1 MEPNTNQLSQLFEG
15 LSAAGVRTILW
26 DEDDNLV
33 HADPGM
39 VEIYQN
45 DKLNEKVGKVELKEG
60 ISWRKWT
67 EQEITLGIIEVPAD
81 MDQQRFLDEMET
93 ERQKIKDRR
102 SRELTFKNGV
112 TVLSTDIRLENG
124 GLFTSFTDITEQ
136 KQKNEKL
143 DALSK
148 ALDSTDN
155 ATFIFDRNG
164 RFVYGNK
171 SFHDLQNSRGLPV
184 YDGMTHD
191 EWLRRLVE
199 KGIFTVPDGMTAE
212 EHLANRKAMRDNI
225 DHQYITETGRSDGT
239 WILDTTT
246 RLDDG
251 SFITVVSD
259 ITDYK
264 KQEQDL
270 RESNAKNA
278 VLSEAM
284 NKSSNGIIISDKND
298 KLIFTNT
305 FVKENSKKSGIEIT
319 EGLHYIDY
327 VRQMVNAGV
336 VKLPDDLSLE
346 DFLSSRIETRAKI
359 TDEEVRELDTET
371 MGARLLT
378 TTRLDDG
385 GLVTISSDITEL
397 KKHELELAR
406 LNTATDF
413 SSVGTLIWDE
423 NDNLIYLNKIA
434 NEFMQKG
441 FGFSAEI
448 GIPYDAVARAQ
459 IRNNAFEKPSDMS
472 EDQFV
477 EHLKKQRREFVYD
490 PNKETVASTLE
501 RVVGTET
508 YIFSYLR
515 LKDGSL
521 YQTFTDVTELK
532 KRETELQ
539 QLTAALDYSPVG
551 TMIWNADDKLLYQ
564 NRFSCAFQEQTFGS
578 AFELGQAYKDR
589 LNWMIENGHIP
600 IPDNMSK
607 SQVVDKMLLERKNIS
622 FQKGE
627 LADANYLERK
637 FGPTTFLTSA
647 TRLKDGS
654 LLQTFSDI
662 TEQRDRESELQRLS
676 DGINSISN
684 GLVFWDEKQE
694 LVFCNEVVA
703 EFSKKQGFEMVPGVK
718 REDMRNHL
726 VANGM
731 VPGDSGNEILTE
743 DEIKN
748 QLEKVGAAER
758 EQVYSD
764 GTVLLFSDK
773 TFPDGSVI
781 SVYTDITERKKRE
794 ETNRRLTDALEQI
807 PNGMSFWDTD
817 GGLIQANKK
826 ARNLW
831 KSFDI
836 ELAPGQT
843 RSEMRELMLERNA
856 VVLAEGKSKEQQKA
870 EREKFW
876 QELKSDEVRETE
888 FTNGMTVS
896 FTTTRL
902 VDGSTVVFGTDI
914 TERKR
919 REIIN
924 NRLNEAI
931 ELIQNG
937 VMFWDKD
944 NKLILANQI
953 ARDFQSH
960 HGFDLVPGVHRSEMR
975 KAMVAAGLLPKPE
988 VSAEE
993 SVERQRKVLSEKGKE
1008 IREVTFST
1016 GTVFL
1021 FANTMLSDGSVINF
1035 FTDITDR
1042 KNREEVNR
1050 RLKEALDSIPNP
1062 MSFWDQN
1069 DRLIEA
1075 NTAVREMW
1083 NRFNVVVEK
1092 GGERSKM
1099 QEQFIKNKVVVF
1111 NDNLSEEQ
1119 RLAERKKSWE
1129 SLEGREIRETLFS
1142 DGSTILFAN
1151 TRLKDG
1157 SSLVFGSDITEL
1169 KNRENDLELAK
1180 IEADEANEAKSQ
1192 FLANMS
1198 HELRTP
1204 LNAVIGLTEMLKE
1217 DAEDDNLD
1225 DYLEPLDRIHN
1236 ASRHLLTLIND
1247 VLDLSK
1253 IEAGKIELYFEQFL
1267 VPDIMRD
1274 IMATSEP
1281 LAQKNSNELILENN
1295 LDFDSIHSDQTRVRQ
1310 IVLNLVSNACKFT
1323 ENGQVKIALNS
1334 RINGENEFLD
1344 IAVTD
1349 TGIGMSEA
1357 QVNKLF
1363 QAFTQADSSTTRKYG
1378 GTGLGLIITK
1388 HLSRIMGGDVDVSS
1402 VEGKGTTFTASI
1414 IINANHA
1421 ENVQADAIK
1430 YDAVVLGDT
1439 DKLPSTRAEH
1449 TILIIDDDPTVR
1461 DLMKRQLERD
1471 GFGVLIAEDGP
1482 LGVKMA
1488 IERQPDAVVLDILM
1502 PGMDGW
1508 SVLRTLKASE
1518 ETASIPVI
1526 MASIL
1531 DEKNRGFSL
1540 GAADYLSKP
1549 VERDRLISSI
1559 EKLIGSGD
1567 GKTVFIIEDDDE
1579 LRFLLREAL
1588 SKEAYDV
1595 MVAENGKVA
1604 LEELEASV
1612 RSPDLILLDL
1622 NMPVMNGFEFLEIY
1636 REKFGNDVPIVVVT
1650 GADLTEKDKKF
1661 LSGEVTRILEKTPD
1675 TEGTIAGDVAKVLRN
1690 VRMG

>member
-1 MEPNTNQLSQLFEG
+1 MKLNINQLTQLFEG
-15 LSAAGVRTILW
+15 LSATGVRTILW
-26 DEDDNLV
+26 DKDDNLV
-33 HADPGM
+33 YADPGM
-39 VEIYQN
+39 LKIYQN
-45 DKLNEKVGKVELKEG
+45 EEFNEKFGKVELKEG
-60 ISWRKWT
+60 MSWRKWT
-67 EQEITLGIIEVPAD
+67 EQEIMLGIIEVSED
-81 MDQQRFLDEMET
+81 LDQESFLNKMEK
-93 ERQKIKDRR
+93 ERQNIKDRR

-112 TVLSTDIRLENG
+112 TVLSTDIRLRDG
-124 GLFTSFTDITEQ
+124 SLFTSFTDITEQ
-136 KQKNEKL
+136 RQKNEKL
-143 DALSK
+143 NTLTEAMDKS
-148 ALDSTDN
+148 STGIW
-155 ATFIFDRNG
+155 IFDKNEELV
-164 RFVYGNK
+164 FINEQVK
-171 SFHDLQNSRGLPV
+171 SIASNAGFEPEV
-184 YDGMTHD
+184 GMKYQD
-191 EWLRRLVE
+191 YLRLLVKAEIVSMPEGVSEDDFIEQRASQRL
-199 KGIFTVPDGMTAE
+199 GIVDV
-212 EHLANRKAMRDNI
+212 D
-225 DHQYITETGRSDGT
+225 ITERKTARGT
-239 WILDTTT
+239 SLLTTT
-246 RLDDG
+246 RLEDG
-251 SFITVVSD
+251 GLVTVSSD
-259 ITDYK
+259 ISELK
-264 KQEQDL
+264 KSIEKISAL
-270 RESNAKNA
+270 SNA
-278 VLSEAM
+278 M
-284 NKSSNGIIISDKND
+284 DKSSAGMWVFDKEDKFVFGNAKFHENMAVGGIN
-298 KLIFTNT
+298 
-305 FVKENSKKSGIEIT
+305 IE
-319 EGLHYIDY
+319 EGLKWSEYIA
-327 VRQMVNAGV
+327 RLINAGIV
-336 VKLPDDLSLE
+336 IPPNGVAKDDFIRERIKVRSLIK
-346 DFLSSRIETRAKI
+346 DN
-359 TDEEVRELDTET
+359 EVLETET
-371 MGARLLT
+371 NFATFLLST
-378 TTRLDDG
+378 NRLDDG
-385 GLVTISSDITEL
+385 GLVTISTDITELRKQEADLQRLRTANDFSSVGTMFWDENDVLLYANKNARDTNNEFGVPVYVGMEYSELARGLVENKVIPVDDGLSAEKMINAMIKSRAAVVFDKNKGNETLTFERVLSDRTYLASHSRLEDGSLFTTYSEITEL

-434 NEFMQKG
+434 NEFMQRG

-448 GIPYDAVARAQ
+448 GIPYEAVARAQ

-477 EHLKKQRREFVYD
+477 EHLKKQRRKFVHD
-490 PNKETVASTLE
+490 PNKETVASTIE
-501 RVVGTET
+501 RVVGAET

-521 YQTFTDVTELK
+521 YQTFTD
-532 KRETELQ
+532 
-539 QLTAALDYSPVG
+539 
-551 TMIWNADDKLLYQ
+551 
-564 NRFSCAFQEQTFGS
+564 
-578 AFELGQAYKDR
+578 
-589 LNWMIENGHIP
+589 
-600 IPDNMSK
+600 
-607 SQVVDKMLLERKNIS
+607 
-622 FQKGE
+622 
-627 LADANYLERK
+627 
-637 FGPTTFLTSA
+637 
-647 TRLKDGS
+647 
-654 LLQTFSDI
+654 I
-662 TEQRDRESELQRLS
+662 TEQKRRESELQRLS
-676 DGINSISN
+676 DGIDSISN
-684 GLVFWDEKQE
+684 GLVFWDENQN
-694 LVFCNEVVA
+694 LVFCNEVA
-703 EFSKKQGFEMVPGVK
+703 TEFSKKQGFDMRPGVN
-718 REDMRNHL
+718 RLDMRKQFI
-726 VANGM
+726 ASGM
-731 VPGDSGNEILTE
+731 RPGESGEEGLTE
-743 DEIKN
+743 NKIQK
-748 QLEKVGAAER
+748 QLMEVGTTER
-758 EQVYSD
+758 EQIYSD

-831 KSFDI
+831 KSFGID
-836 ELAPGQT
+836 LAPGQT
-843 RSEMRELMLERNA
+843 RAEMREMMLEKDA
-856 VVLAEGKSKEQQKA
+856 VILAEGKSKEQQKA

-902 VDGSTVVFGTDI
+902 TDGSTVVFGTDI
-914 TERKR
+914 TERKK
-919 REIIN
+919 REVIN

-931 ELIQNG
+931 EMIQNG
-937 VMFWDKD
+937 VMFWDKE

-953 ARDFQSH
+953 ARDFQSQ

-988 VSAEE
+988 VSAEA
-993 SVERQRKVLSEKGKE
+993 SVEEQRKVLSETGKE
-1008 IREVTFST
+1008 IREVTFSN
-1016 GTVFL
+1016 GIVFL

-1035 FTDITDR
+1035 FTDITER
-1042 KNREEVNR
+1042 KQREETNR
-1050 RLKEALDSIPNP
+1050 RLTEALEQIPNGLL
-1062 MSFWDQN
+1062 FWDK
-1069 DRLIEA
+1069 D
-1075 NTAVREMW
+1075 
-1083 NRFNVVVEK
+1083 
-1092 GGERSKM
+1092 
-1099 QEQFIKNKVVVF
+1099 
-1111 NDNLSEEQ
+1111 DNLIGVNRMVKELWNKFGVALDVGQPRSSMRDQFLSNNAIIFASEESKEQ
-1119 RLAERKKSWE
+1119 RILERKKSWQQI
-1129 SLEGREIRETLFS
+1129 EGQQVRETEFA
-1142 DGSTILFAN
+1142 DGTILLFN
-1151 TRLKDG
+1151 DTRLKDG
-1157 SSLVFGSDITEL
+1157 STLSFASNITEL
-1169 KNRENDLELAK
+1169 KKREKDLELAK

-1217 DAEDDNLD
+1217 DAEEDNLD

-1267 VPDIMRD
+1267 VSDIMRD

-1281 LAQKNSNELILENN
+1281 LAQKNNNELILRNN

-1323 ENGQVKIALNS
+1323 ENGQVTISLNS
-1334 RINGENEFLD
+1334 RAKGEKEFLD
-1344 IAVTD
+1344 IAITD

-1402 VEGKGTTFTASI
+1402 VEGEGTTFTASI
-1414 IINANHA
+1414 TINANNA
-1421 ENVQADAIK
+1421 DNVEADAIK
-1430 YDAVVLGDT
+1430 YDAVVLGDS
-1439 DKLPSTRAEH
+1439 DKVSSSKAEH

-1482 LGVKMA
+1482 LGIKMA
-1488 IERQPDAVVLDILM
+1488 IEMQPDAVVLDILM

-1508 SVLRTLKASE
+1508 SVLRTLKASK

-1588 SKEAYDV
+1588 LKEAFDV
-1595 MVAENGKVA
+1595 MEAENGKVA
-1604 LEELEASV
+1604 LQELGAAV
-1612 RSPDLILLDL
+1612 GSPDLILLDL

-1661 LSGEVTRILEKTPD
+1661 LSGEVARILEKTPD

>member
-1 MEPNTNQLSQLFEG
+1 
-15 LSAAGVRTILW
+15 
-26 DEDDNLV
+26 
-33 HADPGM
+33 
-39 VEIYQN
+39 
-45 DKLNEKVGKVELKEG
+45 
-60 ISWRKWT
+60 
-67 EQEITLGIIEVPAD
+67 
-81 MDQQRFLDEMET
+81 
-93 ERQKIKDRR
+93 
-102 SRELTFKNGV
+102 
-112 TVLSTDIRLENG
+112 
-124 GLFTSFTDITEQ
+124 
-136 KQKNEKL
+136 
-143 DALSK
+143 
-148 ALDSTDN
+148 
-155 ATFIFDRNG
+155 
-164 RFVYGNK
+164 
-171 SFHDLQNSRGLPV
+171 
-184 YDGMTHD
+184 
-191 EWLRRLVE
+191 
-199 KGIFTVPDGMTAE
+199 
-212 EHLANRKAMRDNI
+212 
-225 DHQYITETGRSDGT
+225 
-239 WILDTTT
+239 
-246 RLDDG
+246 
-251 SFITVVSD
+251 
-259 ITDYK
+259 
-264 KQEQDL
+264 
-270 RESNAKNA
+270 
-278 VLSEAM
+278 
-284 NKSSNGIIISDKND
+284 
-298 KLIFTNT
+298 
-305 FVKENSKKSGIEIT
+305 
-319 EGLHYIDY
+319 
-327 VRQMVNAGV
+327 
-336 VKLPDDLSLE
+336 
-346 DFLSSRIETRAKI
+346 
-359 TDEEVRELDTET
+359 
-371 MGARLLT
+371 
-378 TTRLDDG
+378 
-385 GLVTISSDITEL
+385 
-397 KKHELELAR
+397 
-406 LNTATDF
+406 
-413 SSVGTLIWDE
+413 
-423 NDNLIYLNKIA
+423 
-434 NEFMQKG
+434 
-441 FGFSAEI
+441 
-448 GIPYDAVARAQ
+448 
-459 IRNNAFEKPSDMS
+459 
-472 EDQFV
+472 
-477 EHLKKQRREFVYD
+477 
-490 PNKETVASTLE
+490 
-501 RVVGTET
+501 
-508 YIFSYLR
+508 
-515 LKDGSL
+515 
-521 YQTFTDVTELK
+521 
-532 KRETELQ
+532 
-539 QLTAALDYSPVG
+539 
-551 TMIWNADDKLLYQ
+551 
-564 NRFSCAFQEQTFGS
+564 
-578 AFELGQAYKDR
+578 
-589 LNWMIENGHIP
+589 
-600 IPDNMSK
+600 
-607 SQVVDKMLLERKNIS
+607 
-622 FQKGE
+622 
-627 LADANYLERK
+627 
-637 FGPTTFLTSA
+637 
-647 TRLKDGS
+647 
-654 LLQTFSDI
+654 
-662 TEQRDRESELQRLS
+662 
-676 DGINSISN
+676 
-684 GLVFWDEKQE
+684 
-694 LVFCNEVVA
+694 
-703 EFSKKQGFEMVPGVK
+703 
-718 REDMRNHL
+718 
-726 VANGM
+726 
-731 VPGDSGNEILTE
+731 
-743 DEIKN
+743 
-748 QLEKVGAAER
+748 
-758 EQVYSD
+758 
-764 GTVLLFSDK
+764 
-773 TFPDGSVI
+773 
-781 SVYTDITERKKRE
+781 
-794 ETNRRLTDALEQI
+794 
-807 PNGMSFWDTD
+807 
-817 GGLIQANKK
+817 
-826 ARNLW
+826 
-831 KSFDI
+831 
-836 ELAPGQT
+836 
-843 RSEMRELMLERNA
+843 MRELMLEKNA
-856 VVLAEGKSKEQQKA
+856 VVLAEGKSKEQQKS

-888 FTNGMTVS
+888 FTNGTTVS

-902 VDGSTVVFGTDI
+902 IDGSTVVFGTDI
-914 TERKR
+914 TERKK

-937 VMFWDKD
+937 VMFWDED

-953 ARDFQSH
+953 ARDFQSQ

-988 VSAEE
+988 VSAED
-993 SVERQRKVLSEKGKE
+993 SVEQQRKVLSEKGKE

-1083 NRFNVVVEK
+1083 DRFNVVMEK

-1111 NDNLSEEQ
+1111 NDDLSEAQ

-1267 VPDIMRD
+1267 VSDIMRD

-1281 LAQKNSNELILENN
+1281 LAQKNNNELILENN

-1323 ENGQVKIALNS
+1323 ENGQVTISLNS
-1334 RINGENEFLD
+1334 RAKGEKEFLD
-1344 IAVTD
+1344 IAITD

-1402 VEGKGTTFTASI
+1402 VEGEGTTFTASI
-1414 IINANHA
+1414 VINANSN
-1421 ENVQADAIK
+1421 ENVEADAIK
-1430 YDAVVLGDT
+1430 YDAVVLGDSG
-1439 DKLPSTRAEH
+1439 KVSSSKAEH

-1482 LGVKMA
+1482 LGIKIA
-1488 IERQPDAVVLDILM
+1488 IEMQPDAVVLDILM

-1518 ETASIPVI
+1518 ETANIPVI

-1595 MVAENGKVA
+1595 MEAENGKVA
-1604 LEELEASV
+1604 LEELEAAV
-1612 RSPDLILLDL
+1612 GSPDLILLDL

-1636 REKFGNDVPIVVVT
+1636 REKFGNNVPIVVVT
-1650 GADLTEKDKKF
+1650 GADLTEKDKNF